1 MDDKKLVAALII
13 KVITGQM
20 LVRDA
25 ILHFPKD
32 SQDVN
37 IVTAYHALVHYEADE
52 DFRTQDSEYR
62 EEQNNYLIFIA
73 EILNNGKE
81 LPKNIIK
88 EYEPYYT
95 VRRMPTTTRF
105 KNVLKLLCKFL
116 NIWYHRN
123 IIVGFGE
130 F

>member
-1 MDDKKLVAALII
+1 MDDRKLVATLII

-95 VRRMPTTTRF
+95 VRHLLTTSRF
-105 KNVLKLLCKFL
+105 KNVLKFLCKFL
-116 NIWYHRN
+116 NI
-123 IIVGFGE
+123 
-130 F
+130 